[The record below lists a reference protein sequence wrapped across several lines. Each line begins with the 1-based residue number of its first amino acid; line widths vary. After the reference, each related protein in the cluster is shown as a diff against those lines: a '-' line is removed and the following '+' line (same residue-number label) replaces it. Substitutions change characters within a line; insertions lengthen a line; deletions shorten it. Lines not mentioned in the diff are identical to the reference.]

1 MSYTPD
7 HIVLFDGDL
16 FEQCGRSV
24 DQALAWFDHVKTGYR
39 CRCFVICCFLLRR
52 GIVMYGYTPAGSIVR
67 RCGLGVDVEN
77 NGDVVS

>member
-1 MSYTPD
+1 MNYSSV
-7 HIVLFDGDL
+7 HIVSSNGGL

-24 DQALAWFDHVKTGYR
+24 DQALAWPGHVETGYR

-52 GIVMYGYTPAGSIVR
+52 GIVKYRCTRAGSIIR
-67 RCGLGVDVEN
+67 RCGFGVDVVD